1 MLFRSK
7 KTTIVATIRYS
18 HKAGF
23 VIAESLPSSQTS
35 REVWG
40 LKTQTF
46 QPVNVLMLSPNH
58 WDDRAVGNKHYFFM
72 IDGCRNDG
80 TARGFFNEFLKADLD
95 KHRKVL
101 EMVGSKMKIEGAE
114 QLSGLGFS
122 STMRNSIVCRVKGS
136 FTRTI
141 KITF

>member
-1 MLFRSK
+1 ML
-7 KTTIVATIRYS
+7 KTGDTTGVAKIQYS
-18 HKAGF
+18 RKNGF
-23 VIAESLPSSQTS
+23 EIIESLPSSQTS

-72 IDGCRNDG
+72 IDGAKNDG
-80 TARGFFNEFLKADLD
+80 TARGFFNEFLSSDLD
-95 KHRKVL
+95 KHWKVL
-101 EMVGSKMKIEGAE
+101 EMVGGKMKIESADE

-122 STMRNSIVCRVKGS
+122 STVRNVCRVKGS

-141 KITF
+141 KIVF